1 MKWLINP
8 LLVGWFVGSLV
19 VMAFSDRNSQVKV
32 GLYIEDWKTG
42 CQYIQNPNGG
52 ITPRIDADGV
62 HFGCKGLQGVRE

>member
-1 MKWLINP
+1 MKLFFYVATIVIIF
-8 LLVGWFVGSLV
+8 LSGVSIGLQLSE
-19 VMAFSDRNSQVKV
+19 RTKV

-62 HFGCKGLQGVRE
+62 HFGCKGLQASS

>member
-1 MKWLINP
+1 MSGLIQIVATI
-8 LLVGWFVGSLV
+8 LVFGAGVMVGQ
-19 VMAFSDRNSQVKV
+19 DNQKVKV

-62 HFGCKGLQGVRE
+62 HFGCKGLQER